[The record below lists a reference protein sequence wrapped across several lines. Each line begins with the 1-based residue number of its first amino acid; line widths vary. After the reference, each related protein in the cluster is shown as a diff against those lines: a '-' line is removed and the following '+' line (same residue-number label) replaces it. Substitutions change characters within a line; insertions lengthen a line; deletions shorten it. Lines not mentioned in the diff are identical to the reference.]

1 MPIDQPVFLALGL
14 GFVLGLKHAMDA
26 DHVVAVAT
34 IVSEQLSVFRAA
46 LVGLLWGVGHSAS
59 LLVAG
64 ILVIF
69 LRMAIPEPIA
79 AFLEL
84 AVALMIVFLGGRILY
99 LLLRS
104 RKEVHVHAHS
114 HDGVTH
120 SHLHFHGGQDAHQPT
135 TSHIH
140 DGARHGKSVGFRP
153 LIVGMV
159 HGLAGSAAL
168 TLLVLTEVL
177 RGGSRMLGMGY
188 LLVFAAGSIGGM
200 LLMSVVLS
208 LPFVLTSVRF
218 ERVNVPLRLFAGVGS
233 VLFGMYYAWLNVAG
247 A

>member
-1 MPIDQPVFLALGL
+1 MEEPVLLALGL

-46 LVGLLWGVGHSAS
+46 LVGVLWGFGHSAA
-59 LLVAG
+59 LLAAG
-64 ILVIF
+64 GLVVF
-69 LRMAIPEPIA
+69 LRMAIPEPVA
-79 AFLEL
+79 ALLEL
-84 AVALMIVFLGGRILY
+84 AVALMIVILGGRILY

-104 RKEVHVHAHS
+104 RKKVHVHAHS
-114 HDGVTH
+114 HGGVTH
-120 SHLHFHGGQDAHQPT
+120 AHLHFHGAEDAHEP
-135 TSHIH
+135 SSPHRH
-140 DGARHGKSVGFRP
+140 HGARHGRTIGLRP
-153 LIVGMV
+153 LLVGMV

-177 RGGSRMLGMGY
+177 RGGSRILGMGY

-218 ERVNVPLRLFAGVGS
+218 ERVNVPLRLVAGVGS
-233 VLFGMYYAWLNVAG
+233 VLFGMYYAWTSVAG